1 MISVQHLTYEYPD
14 TKALDDV
21 SFTVQEGPSPPWSV
35 PTVPGRRPCSAALP
49 V

>member
-21 SFTVQEGPSPPWSV
+21 SFTGSIRRTRPGWLLNKRPEG
-35 PTVPGRRPCSAALP
+35 
-49 V
+49 